1 MKIEITDGPLYLHTM
16 SCQICLED
24 YSKKLVQITCQ
35 HCPTNACRGCL
46 QRYLLQSYE
55 DPHCV
60 SCKRGWSTEFM
71 AANFPLS
78 FRNDAL
84 RKHRRKILFER
95 EKSILPTMQVFVEY
109 RRNITESEDKMNAI
123 RKTFGDPFARPK
135 TQEAL
140 EIHNKSL
147 SVRWM
152 KLRDERV
159 RIQSRLSSVR
169 CQILDIIK
177 GALSTAKTQLTLEK
191 PEGFTEEEALERRSK
206 ILLTSE
212 LGKFREERDLLKENL
227 ERMNVPWN
235 LLSAEYKPQREALNI
250 ATTKYWEN
258 RRLYEG
264 TTTTERREF
273 IMKCAD
279 ETCRGFLS
287 SSYKCGTCSKW
298 TCSQCLVIIGENKDD
313 SHTCDPNT
321 VETAKT
327 IKSETRPCP
336 KCGTRIFKVDGCFAK
351 DTPILTWTGKIKLS
365 QDISVGDELVGDD
378 GTKRIVEETCIGE
391 DELYEVSQTRGLSY
405 TVNSKHKL
413 ALKPYNHITTRNEPA
428 MSVVKWFNGHSFS
441 TKQFSEQK
449 EAEFFL
455 KQLDLP
461 DVIEITVDDYMKLSQ
476 ASKDLL
482 YGYRGSEIHWP
493 HKDVRLDP
501 YLMGLWLGDGI
512 NDGMN
517 FACNSTAD
525 PEIIQTLLTWCDIN
539 GCELVHDDAYR
550 FRVRRAGLTQG
561 RDAINHGAT
570 SATCKGC
577 AKKKCNLCDLPNS
590 LLERT
595 DSLQKKN
602 PLKNVLD
609 TYDLIKNKHIPS
621 DYIVNDRET
630 RLQLLAGFIDT
641 DGCLGNN
648 GKRVQISQANHT
660 MANQLALV
668 ARSLGFVVSIDIMKK
683 EQVSFMGGEPK
694 DYPPHVRISISGK
707 NLSEIPTRIQRKKCY
722 DSTPNKDWFKTSIT
736 VKALGRGSYYG
747 WSINGNKR
755 FMMEDMTCLRNC
767 DQMWCVMEGCN
778 TAFSWDTGHVVT
790 GAIHNP
796 HYYEWLR
803 RTGGGAPARE
813 VGDIPCGGLPGIHQI
828 FLALRSHY
836 IPSEIKHIILETHRN
851 IRELVDIRLR
861 DYPARQEALANKD
874 TDVLYLMKMISEA
887 EWQRQLELSEA
898 KFNRKKEIGQILQ
911 TLATAGSDLMNH
923 IVNQAEIMEHDIYA
937 TWISTS
943 AIEQL
948 EQLRIFGNESLKNLG
963 KRDRMAIPQF
973 EELWKWKGI
982 RALYKPV
989 KKSTEVIT

>member
-1 MKIEITDGPLYLHTM
+1 M

-159 RIQSRLSSVR
+159 RIQSRLASVKS
-169 CQILDIIK
+169 QIIDILK
-177 GALSTAKTQLTLEK
+177 GALSTAKTQLTVEK

-227 ERMNVPWN
+227 ERITVPWN

-250 ATTKYWEN
+250 ATSKYWEN

-336 KCGTRIFKVDGCFAK
+336 KCATRIFKLDG
-351 DTPILTWTGKIKLS
+351 
-365 QDISVGDELVGDD
+365 
-378 GTKRIVEETCIGE
+378 
-391 DELYEVSQTRGLSY
+391 
-405 TVNSKHKL
+405 
-413 ALKPYNHITTRNEPA
+413 
-428 MSVVKWFNGHSFS
+428 
-441 TKQFSEQK
+441 
-449 EAEFFL
+449 
-455 KQLDLP
+455 
-461 DVIEITVDDYMKLSQ
+461 
-476 ASKDLL
+476 
-482 YGYRGSEIHWP
+482 
-493 HKDVRLDP
+493 
-501 YLMGLWLGDGI
+501 
-512 NDGMN
+512 
-517 FACNSTAD
+517 
-525 PEIIQTLLTWCDIN
+525 
-539 GCELVHDDAYR
+539 
-550 FRVRRAGLTQG
+550 
-561 RDAINHGAT
+561 
-570 SATCKGC
+570 
-577 AKKKCNLCDLPNS
+577 
-590 LLERT
+590 
-595 DSLQKKN
+595 
-602 PLKNVLD
+602 
-609 TYDLIKNKHIPS
+609 
-621 DYIVNDRET
+621 
-630 RLQLLAGFIDT
+630 
-641 DGCLGNN
+641 
-648 GKRVQISQANHT
+648 
-660 MANQLALV
+660 
-668 ARSLGFVVSIDIMKK
+668 
-683 EQVSFMGGEPK
+683 
-694 DYPPHVRISISGK
+694 
-707 NLSEIPTRIQRKKCY
+707 
-722 DSTPNKDWFKTSIT
+722 
-736 VKALGRGSYYG
+736 
-747 WSINGNKR
+747 
-755 FMMEDMTCLRNC
+755 C

-813 VGDIPCGGLPGIHQI
+813 LGDIPCGGLPGIHQI

-973 EELWKWKGI
+973 EDLWKWKGI